1 MKKRDRQEAHG
12 VILMAM
18 TRISKPNTTQRW
30 RTALQRAIAEG
41 IEVRQLAGSGMWI
54 ATSGTDA
61 DVAYEVTP
69 WDCECHA
76 GQFIDPI
83 CKHRAA
89 LLAKLGRL
97 RLNAEMAPPQ
107 PVSCP
112 TCNGVGSVPGTVS
125 MGKTWRYDNITCDD
139 CHGTG
144 YTLPAVAA

>member
-1 MKKRDRQEAHG
+1 
-12 VILMAM
+12 MAM
-18 TRISKPNTTQRW
+18 TRIIKENTTQRW
-30 RTALQRAIAEG
+30 RTALKRAEREG

-69 WDCECHA
+69 WECECHA
-76 GQFIDPI
+76 GQFVDPI

-97 RLNAEMAPPQ
+97 RLEAER
-107 PVSCP
+107 PVPDPVHCP
-112 TCNGVGSVPGTVS
+112 ACNGMGTVPGTVS
-125 MGKTWRYDNITCDD
+125 SGNTWRYDNVTCDD

-144 YTLPAVAA
+144 YTLPAAAA